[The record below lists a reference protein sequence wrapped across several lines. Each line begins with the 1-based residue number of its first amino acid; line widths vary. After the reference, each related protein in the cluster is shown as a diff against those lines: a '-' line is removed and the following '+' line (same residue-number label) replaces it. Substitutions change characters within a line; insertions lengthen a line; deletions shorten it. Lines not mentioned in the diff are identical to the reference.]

1 MSGSYYS
8 DYQMIEQFSSM
19 ALGGHRPDEESE
31 DIIKDMKEDHRKEV
45 AELLTAWAE
54 AFRPKE

>member
-8 DYQMIEQFSSM
+8 DYQMIEQFSAM
-19 ALGGHRPDEESE
+19 ALGGHYPDEESE
-31 DIIKDMKEDHRKEV
+31 DIIKNMREEHRKEV
-45 AELLTAWAE
+45 SELLKAWSE

>member
-8 DYQMIEQFSSM
+8 DYQMIEQFSAM

-54 AFRPKE
+54 AFRVKE